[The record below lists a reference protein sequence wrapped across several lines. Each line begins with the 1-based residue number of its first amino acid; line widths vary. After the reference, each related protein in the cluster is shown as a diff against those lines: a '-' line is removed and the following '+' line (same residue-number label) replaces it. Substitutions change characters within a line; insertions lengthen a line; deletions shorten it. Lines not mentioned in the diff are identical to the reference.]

1 MKFIPKYITTDILAD
16 YGEHL
21 THEAYNEMVLLNST
35 QGDYNTKI
43 LNQLFNTDE
52 GIQIPY
58 LDKKIKEVT
67 DDQAAINEDME
78 QVVADMAALAGSLS
92 KYSTILETRRMIQ
105 YATQDFVK
113 TNKIK
118 AGENVE
124 VEVDALNN
132 VIISATGGGGDVTQ
146 EYVDE
151 HDASTLDA
159 ANNYTDN
166 AIDNIDLD
174 DYATKDYVDDAIADI
189 PIPVVP
195 TDISAFNNDVGYI
208 TDYTETDPVFS
219 ASAAAGITSQDI
231 TDWNNKSDFSGDYG
245 DLTNKPTIPTNTSDL
260 NNDSGFISSESDPVF
275 SASPAAG
282 ITAQDI
288 NNWNNAG
295 GLVNLLD
302 GNATG
307 SLRGVDTLDDAD
319 PDYPTYAI
327 GQDAVALGYGT
338 RAEGASSFAGGS
350 GAWAESYN
358 DFAFGSGAH
367 ASGGQSVA
375 FGSGSTAS
383 GSGSFALGNGA
394 TASGSTA
401 VSMGQGST
409 VAGSSSFGL
418 GTSNTVNANAFA
430 SAAIGLSNTISGGQG
445 SIALGYGNTSSSFGS
460 VAEGLQTTASD
471 SGAHA
476 EGGHT
481 TASGSYSHAE
491 GQYTVASGT
500 NAHAEGQYTEAGTMQ
515 HAEGYYNLVENLPII
530 HMVGNGNS
538 SVRSNAYTLDQM
550 GNGWFSGNVYVG
562 STSGTHKDAGSERL
576 ASFSETVHYID
587 LDTNSSNPIILDDL
601 EPGVYINSNINKIN
615 EKCYTKGTTSQTTAA
630 YINQPTSNFTVL
642 YFKVLTSFADA
653 AINDNVAEF
662 YGYQREASLYKT
674 GSTGGEDIVY
684 INYFKAVFTKTNSTT
699 VTTNGNSSG
708 PYFSISEH
716 RTASMPDATTQSS
729 PDATHPNVIQ
739 YIGETD
745 NNYTQGEFYKL
756 VRPAGGTMADQY
768 WQSLGITS
776 GGAAWGSITGTLT
789 NQTDLVS
796 ALSLAP
802 IPTIA
807 DAHWTDAAREFI
819 FADKPV
825 GTYLVHNGSTDPT
838 YDITSRTNMSFRAST
853 ATSTRVTVTAQWGI
867 IYIIK
872 PYNDAATD
880 EVFGYALFA
889 NGQTDGTMEFRLQS
903 ITRLSSGYRVSF
915 NNIMVT
921 NNNSP
926 IKKMIRLYN
935 SSSTYNVDDLV
946 LNTDGWFYRCTTAI
960 TTPESFNSAHWSNFN
975 GYGID
980 KYIKELIASVAPPSL
995 NLAAGTYSSNVIE
1008 QGIRMLANPGYA
1020 SCVSSGLH
1028 SVAFGTLSQAT
1039 SRESM
1044 AMGYDA
1050 QATGQG
1056 SFACGDRTRAK
1067 GQYSFAEGQGTIA
1080 NNKQH
1085 ASGYYNIE
1093 KASNTN
1099 MLSIVGNGTADN
1111 ARSNAYTLDSSGN
1124 AWFAGD
1130 VYVGSTSGTDKDSGS
1145 VKLAKESQLP
1155 NITYTDTDPGAGS
1168 TLADGAIVLVYE

>member
-35 QGDYNTKI
+35 QGDYNTKV

-132 VIISATGGGGDVTQ
+132 VIISATGGGGGDVTQ

-151 HDASTLDA
+151 HDASILASAKD
-159 ANNYTDN
+159 YTD
-166 AIDNIDLD
+166 DS
-174 DYATKDYVDDAIADI
+174 IAEI

-195 TDISAFNNDVGYI
+195 TNISAFNNDVGYI
-208 TDYTETDPVFS
+208 TGYTETDPVFS
-219 ASAAAGITSQDI
+219 ASPAAGITSQDI
-231 TDWNNKSDFSGDYG
+231 TDWNNKSDFSGDYE
-245 DLTNKPTIPTNTSDL
+245 DLTNKPNIPTNTSDL
-260 NNDSGFISSESDPVF
+260 NNDSGFITSESDPVF

-288 NNWNNAG
+288 SNWNNIKSGLEFKGYIRKPSSTINLTEYDPGLYYVTDGSQYAKYTSPSSG
-295 GLVNLLD
+295 QTIRFSDYGIPMRGAYELVIVKNIADAEADEEFAFAYGLGTSSYNLNGYYIRFTCKPNTTPGFSINSFTSQAAVLNGFVNVASAQTITGVKTFSALPQSSVVPTNNNDFVNKAYVDSHSGLVNLLD

-327 GQDAVALGYGT
+327 GQDAVALGTST

-358 DFAFGSGAH
+358 DFAFGSCAH

-481 TASGSYSHAE
+481 TASGTYSHAE

-515 HAEGYYNLVENLPII
+515 HAEGYYNLVEQLPII

-538 SVRSNAYTLDQM
+538 SARSNAYTLDQM
-550 GNGWFSGNVYVG
+550 GNGWFSGDVYVG
-562 STSGTHKDAGSERL
+562 STSGTHKD
-576 ASFSETVHYID
+576 
-587 LDTNSSNPIILDDL
+587 
-601 EPGVYINSNINKIN
+601 
-615 EKCYTKGTTSQTTAA
+615 
-630 YINQPTSNFTVL
+630 
-642 YFKVLTSFADA
+642 
-653 AINDNVAEF
+653 
-662 YGYQREASLYKT
+662 T
-674 GSTGGEDIVY
+674 GSVKLAKE
-684 INYFKAVFTKTNSTT
+684 
-699 VTTNGNSSG
+699 
-708 PYFSISEH
+708 
-716 RTASMPDATTQSS
+716 TQLLPS
-729 PDATHPNVIQ
+729 
-739 YIGETD
+739 
-745 NNYTQGEFYKL
+745 
-756 VRPAGGTMADQY
+756 
-768 WQSLGITS
+768 
-776 GGAAWGSITGTLT
+776 
-789 NQTDLVS
+789 
-796 ALSLAP
+796 
-802 IPTIA
+802 IA

-825 GTYLVHNGSTDPT
+825 GTYLVHNGSISPQS
-838 YDITSRTNMSFRAST
+838 DITSRTNMSFRAST
-853 ATSTRVTVTAQWGI
+853 ATSSRWSVTAQWGI

-880 EVFGYALFA
+880 EIFGYALFA
-889 NGQTDGTMEFRLQS
+889 NGQTEGTMEFRLQS

-915 NNIMVT
+915 NNMMVT

-935 SSSTYNVDDLV
+935 SSSTYDVDDLV

-960 TTPESFNSAHWSNFN
+960 TTPESFNSSHWRNFN

-980 KYIKELIASVAPPSL
+980 KYIKELISQIPGGNIPLEAGSHSTSPGVKMISSSS
-995 NLAAGTYSSNVIE
+995 AANT
-1008 QGIRMLANPGYA
+1008 A
-1020 SCVSSGLH
+1020 SGLH
-1028 SVAFGTLSQAT
+1028 AVALGTGCSAT
-1039 SRESM
+1039 QRE
-1044 AMGYDA
+1044 ATAIGYFNTA
-1050 QATGQG
+1050 GG
-1056 SFACGDRTRAK
+1056 SSSFAIGDTVQAS
-1067 GQYSFAEGQGTIA
+1067 GSCAFASGLRTIA
-1080 NNKQH
+1080 LQDQFVHGK
-1085 ASGYYNIE
+1085 YNIQE
-1093 KASNTN
+1093 NSSTGIIH
-1099 MLSIVGNGTADN
+1099 IVGNGTSVN
-1111 ARSNAYTLDSSGN
+1111 ARSNAHTLYNNGD

-1155 NITYTDTDPGAGS
+1155 NITSTTTDPGAGS
-1168 TLADGAIVLVYE
+1168 TLAEGAIVLVYE